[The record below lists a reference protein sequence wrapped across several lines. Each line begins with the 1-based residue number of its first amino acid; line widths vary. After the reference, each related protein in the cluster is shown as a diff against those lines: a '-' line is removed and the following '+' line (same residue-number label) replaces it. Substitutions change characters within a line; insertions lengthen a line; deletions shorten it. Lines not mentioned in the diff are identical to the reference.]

1 VGINARRLNNM
12 QVGFSPITGLVAAI
26 IAIVFGIIILVKPRI
41 LAYMIGAY
49 LIIIG
54 VIFFIQRYFL

>member
-1 VGINARRLNNM
+1 M
-12 QVGFSPITGLVAAI
+12 QVEFLPITGLVAAI
-26 IAIVFGIIILVKPRI
+26 IAIVFGIVILVKPRI

-54 VIFFIQRYFL
+54 VIFFIHRYFL

>member
-1 VGINARRLNNM
+1 M
-12 QVGFSPITGLVAAI
+12 QVGFLAISGLVAAI
-26 IAIVFGIIILVKPRI
+26 IAIVFGIIILVKPKI

-54 VIFFIQRYFL
+54 IIFFIQRYF

>member
-1 VGINARRLNNM
+1 M
-12 QVGFSPITGLVAAI
+12 QVGFSPIIGLVAAI
-26 IAIVFGIIILVKPRI
+26 IAIVFGIVILVKPKI

-54 VIFFIQRYFL
+54 IIFFIQRYF

>member
-1 VGINARRLNNM
+1 M
-12 QVGFSPITGLVAAI
+12 QVGFLPITGLVAAI

-54 VIFFIQRYFL
+54 VIFFIQRYL

>member
-1 VGINARRLNNM
+1 M
-12 QVGFSPITGLVAAI
+12 QVGFLPITGLVAAI

-54 VIFFIQRYFL
+54 VIFFIHRYFF

>member
-1 VGINARRLNNM
+1 M
-12 QVGFSPITGLVAAI
+12 QVEFLPISGLVAAI
-26 IAIVFGIIILVKPRI
+26 IAIVFGIVILVKPRI

-54 VIFFIQRYFL
+54 IIFFIQRYF